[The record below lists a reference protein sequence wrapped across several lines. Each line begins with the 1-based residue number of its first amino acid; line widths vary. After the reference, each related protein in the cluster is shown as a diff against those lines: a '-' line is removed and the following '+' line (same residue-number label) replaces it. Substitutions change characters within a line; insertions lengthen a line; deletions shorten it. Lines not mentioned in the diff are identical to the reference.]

1 MHPEEWNPAWTV
13 ETMLMGFLS
22 FMTGEEPGKGSIIG
36 VTVADKRK
44 FAMKSKRW
52 NSLECSSF
60 VKDFPEAH
68 AQNLATETFTAAE
81 LKACSKLPQ
90 QLTPTQ
96 IATAR
101 ETLLDNSFES
111 HVNEDWEKFGSMED
125 EFDYYEDEE
134 DDNEGD
140 DESEE
145 DNGSEDSETPVSSPS
160 KSKYS
165 TTSELV
171 IPYSSRS

>member
-1 MHPEEWNPAWTV
+1 
-13 ETMLMGFLS
+13 
-22 FMTGEEPGKGSIIG
+22 
-36 VTVADKRK
+36 
-44 FAMKSKRW
+44 MKSKRW
-52 NSLECSSF
+52 NSSECSSF

-68 AQNLATETFTAAE
+68 AENLATEKFTAAE
-81 LKACSKLPQ
+81 LKALSKMPQ
-90 QLTPTQ
+90 QLKTKQ
-96 IATAR
+96 IATAQ

-134 DDNEGD
+134 DDNDED
-140 DESEE
+140 DGSEE

-160 KSKYS
+160 SSKYG

-171 IPYSSRS
+171 IPYSLPA